1 GFEQAS
7 KLRSLHTKSLVSTTT
22 RTMSEAAKETAS
34 LTNQAAAAEEDLVA
48 SPVQVQRSSLE
59 KGNDKF
65 ASSDQNYVIRVEN
78 SEEEEGPDP
87 DPISGSSPIRSPK
100 CPPDK
105 KSSSSKRKKKRS
117 SS

>member
-1 GFEQAS
+1 
-7 KLRSLHTKSLVSTTT
+7 
-22 RTMSEAAKETAS
+22 
-34 LTNQAAAAEEDLVA
+34 EDLVV
-48 SPVQVQRSSLE
+48 SPVQVQRSSVE

-78 SEEEEGPDP
+78 SEEEEGPPDP

-105 KSSSSKRKKKRS
+105 KSSCSKRKKNRS
-117 SS
+117 IS